1 MKKIYR
7 FKRTIL
13 ILHITAHALLPAVD
27 QQQADSVPEYKPVSL
42 MALFKNMRQESYCV
56 KEVAL
61 SDLLNEYMAQKT
73 LLITI
78 INIQELVIKS
88 L

>member
-1 MKKIYR
+1 MN
-7 FKRTIL
+7 
-13 ILHITAHALLPAVD
+13 ITAYALLPAVN
-27 QQQADSVPEYKPVSL
+27 QQQANSVPEYKTVSL
-42 MALFKNMRQESYCV
+42 MALFKNMRQKSYCV

-61 SDLLNEYMAQKT
+61 SDLLNKYMAQKT
-73 LLITI
+73 PLVTI